1 VYHERWKQIVDRGG
15 RRQTDRLGTAHWWA
29 KRSSWRPARA
39 VVIRHDV
46 RMGRRELD
54 SSDAHPL
61 GQPVPITTTSLHPQ
75 AAPPQGV
82 QTPVV
87 QTPEV
92 QGVRSQTRLHARM
105 VRASRVAST
114 R

>member
-1 VYHERWKQIVDRGG
+1 MYHERWKQIVDRGG

-61 GQPVPITTTSLHPQ
+61 GQPVPITSTSLH
-75 AAPPQGV
+75 PQGV

-105 VRASRVAST
+105 GRASRVAST